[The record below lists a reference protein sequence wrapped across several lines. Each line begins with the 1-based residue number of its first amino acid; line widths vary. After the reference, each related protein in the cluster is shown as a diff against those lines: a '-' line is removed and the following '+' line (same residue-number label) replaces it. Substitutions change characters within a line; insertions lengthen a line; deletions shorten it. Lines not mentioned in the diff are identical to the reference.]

1 MATKRVNNEFHRLDV
16 KLPIDVYEQISKIAV
31 NSFSARI
38 HHISGKPE
46 ITQTLLYLLELGIQS
61 FLDGNEL
68 IKKYDTDKYT
78 DTIPITEKGV
88 KQLIKDE
95 LIPIQSKL
103 DELSEVIHRL
113 TYTESNTDGLSI
125 AVTEEILE
133 GITDNNTDK
142 YADNLGTDTGTNTD
156 NISPSESL
164 KGTDETSFLT
174 PFTTEGGA

>member
-1 MATKRVNNEFHRLDV
+1 MTTKRANNEFHRLDV

-46 ITQTLLYLLELGIQS
+46 ITQTLIYLLELGIQS

-88 KQLIKDE
+88 KQLIKEE
-95 LIPIQSKL
+95 LVPIQSRL
-103 DELSEVIHRL
+103 NELSEVIHRL
-113 TYTESNTDGLSI
+113 TYTEKDTDILSI
-125 AVTEEILE
+125 AVTERILE
-133 GITDNNTDK
+133 GITDNNADK
-142 YADNLGTDTGTNTD
+142 YADKTEIDTD
-156 NISPSESL
+156 NITPSESL
-164 KGTDETSFLT
+164 KGT
-174 PFTTEGGA
+174 

>member
-1 MATKRVNNEFHRLDV
+1 MTAKRVNNDFHRLDI
-16 KLPIDVYEQISKIAV
+16 KLPIDVYEQISKIAA

-68 IKKYDTDKYT
+68 IKKYDTDKYA

-103 DELSEVIHRL
+103 DELSEVVHRL
-113 TYTESNTDGLSI
+113 IYTDSNTDTLSI
-125 AVTEEILE
+125 VLSE
-133 GITDNNTDK
+133 GTLARITDNNTDN
-142 YADNLGTDTGTNTD
+142 YTDTNTD
-156 NISPSESL
+156 NITPSESL
-164 KGTDETSFLT
+164 KGTS
-174 PFTTEGGA
+174 

>member
-46 ITQTLLYLLELGIQS
+46 ITQTLIYLLELGIQS

-88 KQLIKDE
+88 KQLIKEE
-95 LIPIQSKL
+95 LVPIQSRL
-103 DELSEVIHRL
+103 NELSEAIHRL
-113 TYTESNTDGLSI
+113 TYTDNNTDILSI
-125 AVTEEILE
+125 AVNE
-133 GITDNNTDK
+133 GTLAKIADNNTDK
-142 YADNLGTDTGTNTD
+142 YADKIEIDTD
-156 NISPSESL
+156 NITPSESL
-164 KGTDETSFLT
+164 KGS
-174 PFTTEGGA
+174 

>member
-1 MATKRVNNEFHRLDV
+1 MATKRVNNEFHRLDI
-16 KLPIDVYEQISKIAV
+16 KLPIDVYKQISKIAV

-46 ITQTLLYLLELGIQS
+46 ITQTLIYLLELGIQS

-88 KQLIKDE
+88 KQLIKEE
-95 LIPIQSKL
+95 LVPIQSRL
-103 DELSEVIHRL
+103 NELSKVIHRL
-113 TYTESNTDGLSI
+113 TYTDNNTDIISI
-125 AVTEEILE
+125 AVNE
-133 GITDNNTDK
+133 GTLAKITDNNADK
-142 YADNLGTDTGTNTD
+142 YADKIEIDTD

-164 KGTDETSFLT
+164 KGT
-174 PFTTEGGA
+174 